1 MTAPPAGISAEKA
14 AIRSEKIAL
23 RRQIGEAEARA
34 AANSAADHAIALL
47 HGVRGIRGKIV
58 SFYMPIQG
66 ELDPGPLAAR
76 LRAAGA
82 LLALPHVRTPDEPM
96 VFRAWD
102 ADDPLTKGYGG
113 IPEPDAA
120 APELVP
126 EVVIVPL
133 SAFDRRGFR
142 IGYGKGH
149 FDRTLGPLEREQ
161 RPFTVGYAFAL
172 QEVEEVPRELHD
184 VPMDAVVT
192 ESEIIRCNLAQT
204 GV

>member
-1 MTAPPAGISAEKA
+1 MTGTTTPAGKA
-14 AIRSEKIAL
+14 AIRSEKISL
-23 RRQIGEAEARA
+23 RRQIGGAESRLA
-34 AANSAADHAIALL
+34 AKNAADHAIALL
-47 HGVRGIRGKIV
+47 HGVRGIRDKTV

-66 ELDPGPLAAR
+66 ELDPTPLAER

-82 LLALPHVRTPDEPM
+82 ILALPRVKTGDEPM
-96 VFRAWD
+96 VFHAWR
-102 ADDPLTKGYGG
+102 ADDPLEKGYGG
-113 IPEPDAA
+113 IREPDPA
-120 APELVP
+120 APEVVP

-133 SAFDRRGFR
+133 AAFDRRGFR
-142 IGYGKGH
+142 IGYGRGH
-149 FDRTLGPLEREQ
+149 FDRTLGPLERER
-161 RPFTVGYAFAL
+161 RPLTIGYAFAL